1 MFLVSTNLLEDSIDK
16 DRGPY
21 DRRAYKFDDIQTNW
35 IHGLVSPR
43 SFSFHYF
50 GNPVCFRVVQNLFQ
64 ADSTL
69 RTVFRQERED
79 DGDMSSMGTTTLRE
93 WHRDPRDQHGFSN
106 RDGSP
111 KLIRFESPRW
121 RPKSSSSSSRSPGAA
136 RSKNDAQA
144 AYGVRF
150 GCSLYE

>member
-35 IHGLVSPR
+35 IHGLVSTW

-50 GNPVCFRVVQNLFQ
+50 GNPVCFRVVQNHFQ
-64 ADSTL
+64 AHSTP
-69 RTVFRQERED
+69 RMTFCQEGED
-79 DGDMSSMGTTTLRE
+79 DEDMSSVGTTTLGE
-93 WHRDPRDQHGFSN
+93 WHRESRNQHGFPN
-106 RDGSP
+106 IDRGP

-121 RPKSSSSSSRSPGAA
+121 RSKSSSSSSRSPRAA
-136 RSKNDAQA
+136 HTKNDA
-144 AYGVRF
+144 
-150 GCSLYE
+150 